1 MTTSNNVMKSNLT
14 AIFSNES
21 VLSKVVIQTAFL
33 FLNSIEAIVCGIN
46 KIKIKKKLKEKG
58 EQMKKKLI

>member
-33 FLNSIEAIVCGIN
+33 FLNSIEAAWKPLGRG
-46 KIKIKKKLKEKG
+46 L
-58 EQMKKKLI
+58 

>member
-1 MTTSNNVMKSNLT
+1 MSVMTTSNNVMKSNLT

-33 FLNSIEAIVCGIN
+33 FLNSIEAIVCG
-46 KIKIKKKLKEKG
+46 
-58 EQMKKKLI
+58 MKAWKPLGRGL